1 MKLADFCFPMKEALV
16 NFMHSIYFDIEK
28 EVSEEN
34 IQKMINFIVII
45 SNDLQRFIEIQQR
58 IKQTKASN
66 NKTNKRVVAPVE
78 EQPVDDL
85 DGIYVDINKN
95 FTMLTS
101 FGSFPVLYLIERY
114 TFEKVF
120 TCLTQFFSLKLPIKL
135 EYRNFFKKLL

>member
-1 MKLADFCFPMKEALV
+1 M
-16 NFMHSIYFDIEK
+16 
-28 EVSEEN
+28 
-34 IQKMINFIVII
+34 
-45 SNDLQRFIEIQQR
+45 
-58 IKQTKASN
+58 
-66 NKTNKRVVAPVE
+66 VAQVE

-120 TCLTQFFSLKLPIKL
+120 SCLTQFFSLKLPIKL
-135 EYRNFFKKLL
+135 EYRNFFKKLLQLIQKATSFATKD